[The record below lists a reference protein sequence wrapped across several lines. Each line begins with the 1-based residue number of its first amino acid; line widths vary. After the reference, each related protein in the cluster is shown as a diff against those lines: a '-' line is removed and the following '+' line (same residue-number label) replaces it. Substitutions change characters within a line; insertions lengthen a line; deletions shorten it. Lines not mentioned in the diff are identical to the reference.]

1 MPTGDDAPSAGPS
14 EAALDVD
21 RLVEE
26 LRAKV
31 EQRRSDG
38 SLSPELE
45 LSLDDHF
52 EQLMGG
58 MPANATTMPDDID
71 SAVQALRTE
80 HFGRD
85 RIETSSRVVGGASA
99 HRVIGKAIGRQ
110 VQGVLQQSQQH
121 AQLVAHTMGLV
132 AELATSIGRE
142 LDGPVFEQLDD
153 LQLRLAEQ
161 QRSLAALDQSLFE
174 LAARVPGVPV
184 DTWYSEDRFTAIFRG
199 GADDMRERY
208 RGLAEELVGLD
219 PVLEIGFGRGEF
231 LALLDELGVKAR
243 GIEPSAQLVHDGR
256 EQGLDV
262 EVGTAVE
269 YLAGVRAASLGG
281 LVMIQVIEHL
291 SPQHVIDFVRLAYE
305 KVRPGGK
312 VIVETVNPKS
322 LYVYAHAFWVDPD
335 HTRPVHPDYLEF
347 LFGEAGFTDLRR
359 EYRSPVPTDEALEL
373 LPGDDEVTKLL
384 NANFERIND
393 LLFGPQ
399 DYAFIATR

>member
-1 MPTGDDAPSAGPS
+1 
-14 EAALDVD
+14 
-21 RLVEE
+21 
-26 LRAKV
+26 
-31 EQRRSDG
+31 
-38 SLSPELE
+38 
-45 LSLDDHF
+45 
-52 EQLMGG
+52 MGG

-142 LDGPVFEQLDD
+142 LDGPVIEQLDD

-174 LAARVPGVPV
+174 LGRSSRRTGRHLVFGGSLHRDLPGRCRRHAGAVPWPGRRARRSRSGVGDRIRTRRVPRV
-184 DTWYSEDRFTAIFRG
+184 
-199 GADDMRERY
+199 
-208 RGLAEELVGLD
+208 
-219 PVLEIGFGRGEF
+219 
-231 LALLDELGVKAR
+231 LDELGIKAR

-281 LVMIQVIEHL
+281 LVIIEVIEHL
-291 SPQHVIDFVRLAYE
+291 AAARHRFRAA
-305 KVRPGGK
+305 R
-312 VIVETVNPKS
+312 
-322 LYVYAHAFWVDPD
+322 
-335 HTRPVHPDYLEF
+335 TRRCDR
-347 LFGEAGFTDLRR
+347 AGRSSSRR
-359 EYRSPVPTDEALEL
+359 
-373 LPGDDEVTKLL
+373 
-384 NANFERIND
+384 
-393 LLFGPQ
+393 
-399 DYAFIATR
+399 